1 MCIVCVRVGTNTEF
15 HMPVKDANQSQLEV
29 TIWDSGESEASP
41 APFMGECILNLSKLV
56 PYQGEIIMQ
65 DFDVK
70 QGKQHKTQV
79 QASGKLIL
87 QLEFTG
93 GDFVPPP
100 RADPAPLP
108 IEAAAAQSQPMQSP
122 AVALLPGQEQ
132 FVMNIVL
139 VQARDLGKNMTSDP
153 DSYVCATLLD
163 DPASMETRHFHALD
177 HGVGQITREIIV
189 LTPQHR
195 TKIAPASLFPQWG
208 DGCTLSHAH
217 PSVRLVEQAQMAA
230 EAEADKVPLVGQPV
244 LLMFTVHNHTADCG
258 GQNGFLGRVV
268 LPQIRAG
275 QPVDQWFVLQTLEGK
290 ELLGAS
296 GKPSGLR
303 VQIYY
308 GPAAQIQ
315 NIGAPYTIPHQ
326 VPTALALPPA
336 PNLAPSHVPS
346 SPEAPIASA
355 APTLAPTQEV
365 AIVPT
370 ADGDGKPPVAP
381 LALNALMEHNVR
393 AQTPDQN
400 WARPSTPQIIQT
412 FAGSQ
417 FAFYLEVVEARNLP
431 TQVAPAGGVM
441 SEAYACISL
450 LQDPASMDKHH
461 LFLIDH
467 HLTDEAPDARFLQFL
482 PQHTTKSLSGANP
495 AWSDACTLKGTH
507 PDIKTILEL
516 KSREKLASSSETV
529 QLAGQTVLLLATV
542 HDNNASNG
550 STLRGRV
557 VIPQVRAG
565 QPVDQ
570 WFMLHCRDGSQV
582 KDEFGQDAAIRLR
595 FAYGAVK
602 EDAAQLPAG
611 WEQKTDEASGKTFYV
626 NHQLKTF
633 SWVPPPKAAT
643 PTKACIGLPL
653 PHHQTGCPG
662 PPDAGP
668 VGDPL
673 EGASQALRA
682 TVEATAAP
690 MIQPAP
696 QAITETGHK
705 SPAPE
710 RAGVCRDLPASQGST
725 ATKIKMSIQEG
736 KDLPRMD
743 HLSLSNAYVCISL
756 VGHADKID
764 DAARARLLHDVSKNK
779 LRAGLRSSMLK
790 LHPLYKTQVVNRS
803 LNPKWMEDVEF
814 SEGYLSLE
822 AIEALQQ
829 KGAPKEGGKTAL
841 GSGVLVFMTVHHEV
855 SGAEDTAIGRILV
868 PALQPGE
875 QLDDWFPLL
884 DKDGAP
890 LMGGMS
896 EKPSQIRVQM
906 TYEAGGATN
915 GVAEAAAARQVQE
928 QEQRHLDEEAQEH
941 QRVRLQEEHALLQEE
956 QERSRLQGEHAL
968 LDAQRQHD
976 EARRQHEEEE
986 AREAERV
993 RYELALE
1000 EAQRQREQ
1008 LTRAAVEAQ
1017 GLREEDEAHQ
1027 RCIAEEHE
1035 DQRQRAYMEQQ
1046 RIQAEAEKQMQAE
1059 AQERQAKARR
1069 NDALPL
1075 GVPAV
1080 GMQLKLGLDF
1090 AAAGHHATPTRTAFE
1105 QNLLRDLCNSSGAHP
1120 ACFRITKMSPGS
1132 VIVNAEIHADPSGR
1146 GPAPEQIAA
1155 NLERQAQDASSPLRR
1170 GNLTCYIEGIAFN
1183 VLSDTAA
1190 RWPDHKALPA
1200 VYPPRPSL
1208 HQAKL
1213 IVEVVQAKNLPH
1225 TDGESGGGRGGC
1237 HTFCELALLSSGQQG
1252 QLEVPIA
1259 RTGASANGSCNPIW
1273 NEQFISG
1280 VDAEQMMLSNLKL
1293 SLYEWNPTMPH
1304 RLLGRIRHLRLSDI
1318 VTQGKSKTWL
1328 DLFTEDGLP
1337 LGNGDGQASL
1347 CLALQYEVPF
1357 VQASVNVSPP
1367 LSANSLASV
1376 SNPRPMNDAVPLIKM
1391 NADLP
1396 CVHTTARVS
1405 SQPPPRNRAQVKDTY
1420 PLMTL
1425 HTSAIFTDKGEAPA
1439 IESPANSPPGM
1450 QVRRLSFEKARVGR
1464 MLQCSFLVRYLFLCL
1479 CLCLCLCL

>member
-1 MCIVCVRVGTNTEF
+1 
-15 HMPVKDANQSQLEV
+15 
-29 TIWDSGESEASP
+29 
-41 APFMGECILNLSKLV
+41 
-56 PYQGEIIMQ
+56 
-65 DFDVK
+65 
-70 QGKQHKTQV
+70 
-79 QASGKLIL
+79 
-87 QLEFTG
+87 
-93 GDFVPPP
+93 
-100 RADPAPLP
+100 
-108 IEAAAAQSQPMQSP
+108 
-122 AVALLPGQEQ
+122 
-132 FVMNIVL
+132 
-139 VQARDLGKNMTSDP
+139 
-153 DSYVCATLLD
+153 
-163 DPASMETRHFHALD
+163 
-177 HGVGQITREIIV
+177 
-189 LTPQHR
+189 
-195 TKIAPASLFPQWG
+195 
-208 DGCTLSHAH
+208 
-217 PSVRLVEQAQMAA
+217 
-230 EAEADKVPLVGQPV
+230 
-244 LLMFTVHNHTADCG
+244 
-258 GQNGFLGRVV
+258 
-268 LPQIRAG
+268 
-275 QPVDQWFVLQTLEGK
+275 
-290 ELLGAS
+290 
-296 GKPSGLR
+296 
-303 VQIYY
+303 
-308 GPAAQIQ
+308 
-315 NIGAPYTIPHQ
+315 
-326 VPTALALPPA
+326 
-336 PNLAPSHVPS
+336 
-346 SPEAPIASA
+346 
-355 APTLAPTQEV
+355 
-365 AIVPT
+365 
-370 ADGDGKPPVAP
+370 
-381 LALNALMEHNVR
+381 
-393 AQTPDQN
+393 
-400 WARPSTPQIIQT
+400 
-412 FAGSQ
+412 
-417 FAFYLEVVEARNLP
+417 
-431 TQVAPAGGVM
+431 
-441 SEAYACISL
+441 
-450 LQDPASMDKHH
+450 
-461 LFLIDH
+461 
-467 HLTDEAPDARFLQFL
+467 
-482 PQHTTKSLSGANP
+482 
-495 AWSDACTLKGTH
+495 
-507 PDIKTILEL
+507 
-516 KSREKLASSSETV
+516 
-529 QLAGQTVLLLATV
+529 
-542 HDNNASNG
+542 
-550 STLRGRV
+550 
-557 VIPQVRAG
+557 
-565 QPVDQ
+565 
-570 WFMLHCRDGSQV
+570 
-582 KDEFGQDAAIRLR
+582 
-595 FAYGAVK
+595 
-602 EDAAQLPAG
+602 
-611 WEQKTDEASGKTFYV
+611 
-626 NHQLKTF
+626 
-633 SWVPPPKAAT
+633 
-643 PTKACIGLPL
+643 
-653 PHHQTGCPG
+653 
-662 PPDAGP
+662 
-668 VGDPL
+668 
-673 EGASQALRA
+673 
-682 TVEATAAP
+682 

-696 QAITETGHK
+696 QAIAETGHK

-841 GSGVLVFMTVHHEV
+841 GSGVLVFITVHHEV
-855 SGAEDTAIGRILV
+855 SGAEDTAIGRIVV
-868 PALQPGE
+868 PALQQGE

-884 DKDGAP
+884 DKGGAP

-1017 GLREEDEAHQ
+1017 GVREEDEAHQ
-1027 RCIAEEHE
+1027 RSIAEEHE

-1046 RIQAEAEKQMQAE
+1046 RIEAEAEKQLQAE
-1059 AQERQAKARR
+1059 ARERQAKARL

-1090 AAAGHHATPTRTAFE
+1090 AAAGHHATPTRAAFE
-1105 QNLLRDLCNSSGAHP
+1105 QNLLRDLCSSSGAHA
-1120 ACFRITKMSPGS
+1120 ACFRITNMSPGS

-1280 VDAEQMMLSNLKL
+1280 VDTEQMMLCTLKL

-1318 VTQGKSKTWL
+1318 VTQGKSKMWL
-1328 DLFTEDGLP
+1328 DIFTEDGLP
-1337 LGNGDGQASL
+1337 VGNGDGQASL
-1347 CLALQYEVPF
+1347 CLALQYEAPF

-1376 SNPRPMNDAVPLIKM
+1376 SNPRPINDAVPLTTM
-1391 NADLP
+1391 NSNPSDP
-1396 CVHTTARVS
+1396 PFVHTTARVS
-1405 SQPPPRNRAQVKDTY
+1405 LQSPSRNRAQVKDTY
-1420 PLMTL
+1420 PLMTW

-1439 IESPANSPPGM
+1439 IESLANSPPGM
-1450 QVRRLSFEKARVGR
+1450 QVTRISFEKARVGR
-1464 MLQCSFLVRYLFLCL
+1464 TLQCSFFVRCLFLCL
-1479 CLCLCLCL
+1479 CLCLCL